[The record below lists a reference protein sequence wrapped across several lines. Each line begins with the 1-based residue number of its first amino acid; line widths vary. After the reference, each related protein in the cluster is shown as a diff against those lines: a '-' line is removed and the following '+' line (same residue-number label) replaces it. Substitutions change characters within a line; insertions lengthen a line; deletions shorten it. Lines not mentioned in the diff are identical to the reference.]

1 MSGTVDQTASRCS
14 GPRKE
19 NRPKQSPK
27 RHKPFTDNL
36 QNRKILHYVRDQ
48 NLQLTEVFC
57 K

>member
-48 NLQLTEVFC
+48 NLQRTEVFC